1 MLDVQDTR
9 LVPLWAA
16 DKPTKA
22 VPVYAVFNDPR
33 SGNISVKDRKL
44 LQDAVDTRCDAFLT
58 MERRLPTA
66 AAFTDRRPACGLCD
80 RPRTGTAEPFRLA
93 VLLDGWSV
101 TTRRMERGIAGGLQ
115 HQAPPGHHEPNSR
128 NQWKTYPD

>member
-1 MLDVQDTR
+1 MVNERAGFEFVVTDASLREVRARNRPGYTQWVLDVQDTW

-80 RPRTGTAEPFRLA
+80 RPRTG
-93 VLLDGWSV
+93 DC
-101 TTRRMERGIAGGLQ
+101 
-115 HQAPPGHHEPNSR
+115 
-128 NQWKTYPD
+128 